1 MVANEIGHKSQNAAS
16 GQSCETQVIHI
27 SNSDYLQM
35 ITKIHLTEEL
45 SSFYVVICFPYAKL
59 IMLSVHTYSHCL
71 CWTMESPFWELAE
84 EYNYGG

>member
-1 MVANEIGHKSQNAAS
+1 MVVNETIGHKSQNAAS

-45 SSFYVVICFPYAKL
+45 PSFYVVICFPYAKL
-59 IMLSVHTYSHCL
+59 IMLGVYTNSHCL
-71 CWTMESPFWELAE
+71 CWTMESPFWEPAE
-84 EYNYGG
+84 ESN